1 MIQRKPRNRLGYNG
15 INEIK
20 EHPWL
25 KYKPEDQQKFSIKK
39 LQAPFVPDPLKE
51 NYSKYTTDTEPND
64 L

>member
-25 KYKPEDQQKFSIKK
+25 KYKPS
-39 LQAPFVPDPLKE
+39 
-51 NYSKYTTDTEPND
+51 
-64 L
+64 